1 MKSKILAEK
10 IKISSFDELLGGSA
24 DSVMEVRLEELY
36 EFRGHPFR
44 VLDDEKM
51 AETVESVKQ
60 FGVLVPGIVRR
71 RTEGG
76 YEIIA
81 GHRRKRA
88 SMLAGKAT
96 MPVIVRHYTDDEA
109 TIIMVDSNLQREDL
123 LPSEKAKA
131 YRMKF
136 EAMKH
141 QGTRQGGRSMDLIG
155 NESGESGKT
164 VQRYIALS
172 NLIDELLQMVDD
184 GALGFVPGVD
194 LSYLVAEQ
202 QHWVLDAIR
211 EADISLTKQQSG
223 FIKNNAK
230 SGELSPE
237 MLKMLF
243 AVEKPQPRRITLKQ
257 ERLNQYFDENW
268 NNDEIE
274 ELICGLLDEWKKRV
288 GA

>member
-24 DSVMEVRLEELY
+24 DTVMEVRLEELH
-36 EFRGHPFR
+36 EFQGHPFR

-51 AETVESVKQ
+51 AETVESVRQ
-60 FGVLVPGIVRR
+60 HGILVPGIVRR
-71 RTEGG
+71 RPEGG
-76 YEIIA
+76 YEIIS

-109 TIIMVDSNLQREDL
+109 TIIMVDSNIQREDL

-136 EAMKH
+136 DAMKH
-141 QGTRQGGRSMDLIG
+141 QGSRAGGCTIDLIG

-172 NLIDELLQMVDD
+172 RLNDDLLQMVDE
-184 GALGFVPGVD
+184 GMLMFVPGVD
-194 LSYLVAEQ
+194 ISQLNEEQ
-202 QHWVLDAIR
+202 QQWVLDAIK
-211 EADISLTKQQSG
+211 ESGVSLSRQQSA

-230 SGELSPE
+230 SGDLSPE

-288 GA
+288 GK